1 MNALIPFA
9 GNGMPPARRSLI
21 DLNAKIADAEKRL
34 DVLQAG
40 KARLEAEL
48 ARASDAKAEL
58 AALVD
63 DDARSLLD
71 RVRSGGQWLLSSFG
85 SHRAREL
92 AAQLSASRI
101 EASIGEK
108 ALASIAEEE
117 ADLERQIS
125 ELKARRPDAIN
136 AVLIEVADGFRTDLL
151 LAIDDLKNSLVI
163 LAGMDS
169 VVARG
174 DGSYA
179 PDKRLV
185 IEIPSAG
192 GLAAQPLIAPAAS
205 IKNAESIW
213 REFAADLARDPLADV
228 EALKFPHVHG
238 NEDSGNVVYSSLS
251 RVERQIVDSEH
262 AQGAH

>member
-1 MNALIPFA
+1 MGALIPIRP
-9 GNGMPPARRSLI
+9 GVPPARANLVSL
-21 DLNAKIADAEKRL
+21 NEQIADAERRL
-34 DVLQAG
+34 DVLRLG
-40 KARLEAEL
+40 YRRLESEL

-58 AALVD
+58 ASLVD
-63 DDARSLLD
+63 ADAKSLVD
-71 RVRSGGQWLLSSFG
+71 RLRSGGQWLLSSFG
-85 SHRAREL
+85 SSRAREL
-92 AAQLSASRI
+92 ALQLSASRF
-101 EASIGEK
+101 EATVGER
-108 ALASIAEEE
+108 ALE
-117 ADLERQIS
+117 AAAGEISDLERQIS

-136 AVLIEVADGFRTDLL
+136 PVLIEVADGFRTDLL